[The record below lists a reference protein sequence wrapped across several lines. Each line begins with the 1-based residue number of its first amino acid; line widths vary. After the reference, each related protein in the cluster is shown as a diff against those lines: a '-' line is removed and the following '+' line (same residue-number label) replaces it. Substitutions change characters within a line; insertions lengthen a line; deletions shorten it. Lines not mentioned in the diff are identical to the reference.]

1 MKEELPP
8 IDLAPRKRVDLRSI
22 KAPEGEDASVEANS
36 RRIAADWG
44 AVTSLPVV
52 RGPIASLRIEIPEY
66 LDRELALRAFEQRV
80 TKQFLVVQALQGAG
94 FNVEPGD
101 LVPDKRKRR

>member
-8 IDLAPRKRVDLRSI
+8 INLAPRKRVDLRSI
-22 KAPEGEDASVEANS
+22 KAPETKDANVEANS
-36 RRIAADWG
+36 RRMAADWG
-44 AVTSLPVV
+44 AVTSMPVV

-94 FNVEPGD
+94 FTVEPVD